1 MEGSIS
7 NYSFKQVVK
16 VNRIDRW
23 QVYRRLQELEIPC
36 QCQTNQEL
44 TVEISNIATAVQV
57 WSVVRQLN
65 AERQDLIEILEECW
79 HYRYHE
85 L

>member
-16 VNRIDRW
+16 VSRTDRW